1 MLDNLKQSH
10 CLPTV
15 FLAGALAVLGVEMEP
30 TLICAQ
36 TGGAKESEKKEILIK
51 TPWGGLEA
59 AATPD
64 PSRLGL
70 PVYPG
75 ARLMKDEGSD
85 SLSLDLS
92 VKGKPDVHFLVGK
105 FETPDGI
112 EKVRDFYRK
121 RLGKEVTKFIEKTDE
136 GGMAFEMKGKSES
149 KFVQLKSANGGT
161 LIDLV
166 RLEGVE
172 VQDGGKENRWRESTA
187 SSTSDTDGKQLD

>member
-1 MLDNLKQSH
+1 MPDTAKRLL
-10 CLPTV
+10 CLHTI
-15 FLAGALAVLGVEMEP
+15 FLAGSLAALWVQMRPLLAN
-30 TLICAQ
+30 AQ
-36 TGGAKESEKKEILIK
+36 SSAAKGGEKKEILIK
-51 TPWGGLEA
+51 TPWGDLEA

-75 ARLMKDEGSD
+75 AKFMKAQGSD

-105 FETPDGI
+105 FETTDGI

-121 RLGKEVTKFIEKTDE
+121 NLGKDVTKFIEKTDE

-149 KFVQLKSANGGT
+149 KFVQLKSSSGGT
-161 LIDLV
+161 QIDLL
-166 RLEGVE
+166 RLEGIE
-172 VQDGGKENRWRESTA
+172 IQ
-187 SSTSDTDGKQLD
+187 DTDKE

>member
-1 MLDNLKQSH
+1 MSDTLKGLH

-15 FLAGALAVLGVEMEP
+15 FLAGALAVLCVETRP
-30 TLICAQ
+30 APISAQ
-36 TGGAKESEKKEILIK
+36 SGGAQENEKKEILIK

-75 ARLMKDEGSD
+75 ARFMKDQGSD

-92 VKGKPDVHFLVGK
+92 ITGKPDVHFLVGK

-112 EKVRDFYRK
+112 GKVRDFYRK

-136 GGMAFEMKGKSES
+136 GGMAFEMKGKSEN
-149 KFVQLKSANGGT
+149 KFVQLKSTSGGT
-161 LIDLV
+161 QIDLL

-172 VQDGGKENRWRESTA
+172 VQD
-187 SSTSDTDGKQLD
+187 TDKQ

>member
-1 MLDNLKQSH
+1 MPDTLKQLN

-15 FLAGALAVLGVEMEP
+15 LLAGALTVLRVQTRP
-30 TLICAQ
+30 APICAQ
-36 TGGAKESEKKEILIK
+36 TNDAKASEKNEILIK
-51 TPWGGLEA
+51 TPWGGLQA

-75 ARLMKDEGSD
+75 ATLMKDQGSD
-85 SLSLDLS
+85 SLSLDLN

-112 EKVRDFYRK
+112 ERVRDFYRK
-121 RLGKEVTKFIEKTDE
+121 RLGKQVTKFIEKTDE
-136 GGMAFEMKGKSES
+136 GGMAFEMKGRSES
-149 KFVQLKSANGGT
+149 KLVQLKGVTGGT
-161 LIDLV
+161 QIDLL

-172 VQDGGKENRWRESTA
+172 VKDNEKE
-187 SSTSDTDGKQLD
+187 

>member
-1 MLDNLKQSH
+1 MLGALKRLPS
-10 CLPTV
+10 LPTI
-15 FLAGALAVLGVEMEP
+15 FAAGVLAVLWTGNGP
-30 TLICAQ
+30 AAASAQ
-36 TGGAKESEKKEILIK
+36 TSGAKESEKKEILIE

-75 ARLMKDEGSD
+75 ARFVKDQASD

-92 VKGKPDVHFLVGK
+92 IRGKPDLHFVVGK

-121 RLGKEVTKFIEKTDE
+121 KLGKEVTKFVEKTDE

-149 KFVQLKSANGGT
+149 KFVQLKSSSGRT
-161 LIDLV
+161 QIDLV
-166 RLEGVE
+166 RLEGVD
-172 VQDGGKENRWRESTA
+172 VQDEDK
-187 SSTSDTDGKQLD
+187 KK

>member
-1 MLDNLKQSH
+1 VLGTLKR
-10 CLPTV
+10 LPSLPSIFAAGVLAV
-15 FLAGALAVLGVEMEP
+15 FLTGNKPAA
-30 TLICAQ
+30 TCAQ
-36 TGGAKESEKKEILIK
+36 GSGPKESEKKEILIE

-75 ARLMKDEGSD
+75 ARLIKDQESD
-85 SLSLDLS
+85 SLSIDLS
-92 VKGKPDVHFLVGK
+92 VGGNAKLHFIVGQ

-121 RLGKEVTKFIEKTDE
+121 KLGKEVTKFVEKTDD
-136 GGMAFEMKGKSES
+136 GAMAFEMRGKSES
-149 KFVQLKSANGGT
+149 KFVQPKSSSGRT
-161 LIDLV
+161 RIDLV

-172 VQDGGKENRWRESTA
+172 IQEKDKE
-187 SSTSDTDGKQLD
+187 